1 MSGTKRPSAVAGLRR
16 GVAAQSA
23 AAAASSPPVASERSQ
38 RPAKSKDARVTLN
51 LPPELYRQLQRW
63 TDTAAETLD
72 VPRVGV
78 QDAMRAMLR
87 VLTDQSAGNTTTRV
101 LAELRDELAR

>member
-1 MSGTKRPSAVAGLRR
+1 MSGTKRPSTVAGLRR
-16 GVAAQSA
+16 GVAAPSA
-23 AAAASSPPVASERSQ
+23 AAAATAPPVAPGPRTQ
-38 RPAKSKDARVTLN
+38 PVKPARVTLN
-51 LPPELYRQLQRW
+51 LPPDLYRQLQRW
-63 TDTAAETLD
+63 TDSAAETLD

-101 LAELRDELAR
+101 IAELRDELTR